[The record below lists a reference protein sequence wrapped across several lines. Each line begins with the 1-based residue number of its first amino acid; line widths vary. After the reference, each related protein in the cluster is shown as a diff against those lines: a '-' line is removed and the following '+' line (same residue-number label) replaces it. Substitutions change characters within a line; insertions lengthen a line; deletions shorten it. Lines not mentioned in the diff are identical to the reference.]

1 MSLAQPGAPQ
11 GPVLDMLWRQLHELN
26 AVIDYASTSPTRPD
40 YKVMETEQ
48 DESVGEDLKEDTV
61 NQDRLRGRL
70 EELRDTTRR
79 TINEAV
85 RPFLRPL
92 NILDLPD
99 ELLCH
104 VFLYVRERMSM
115 YKLAFYELD
124 SGNVE
129 QIKKLR
135 LTCKRFCATSSH
147 LLMLTVTVSMNAQSL
162 AHLDRVSRHPT
173 ISKGIRTIKICL
185 GDHFDR
191 DVAND
196 VGAFARYQG
205 TKLRNCIDHW
215 QWNVQNGLFFFRH
228 LSREFLQKAI
238 GRAVA
243 IADSFDEA
251 VRHGLDETCSEH
263 VLLRTAQ
270 ECYRQ
275 QYESQLLLQRGH
287 FVQAIVSAMMQMPAA
302 TCLSIQDG
310 DNRAISSSEWN
321 STNINPEDLDDLETL
336 RLKLQAPSLS
346 WFKASCYEL
355 GSPPVDMVPSIL
367 SSVGEAGISLAV
379 LDIDV
384 PTPDDLSSF
393 STDQLE
399 PSKSQASSQ
408 KLKAFAYRPRDYLS
422 LSTEAVPLFTGFLFT
437 LFETSSLQ
445 RIHLCFDFMYKRTFL
460 GRPTT
465 SMAPILL
472 SRPWPNLKELSFNGP
487 FQFQDLR
494 KLVKHID
501 KDVELEWCGFLMDGS
516 WAEVL
521 DFLRDCRLH
530 ATITLGDMNG
540 SIAGAEV
547 EECSMEGLDYIFGE
561 GGLTPSL
568 ASKSRAVGYL
578 RGWTTRN
585 PVIDWANGYS
595 EWPMPPRDD

>member
-26 AVIDYASTSPTRPD
+26 AVVDNTSISPTRLD

-48 DESVGEDLKEDTV
+48 DESVREDLQE
-61 NQDRLRGRL
+61 NNLNLGRLQGRL
-70 EELRDTTRR
+70 EELRDTLRR

-92 NILDLPD
+92 NILKLPD
-99 ELLCH
+99 ELLRH
-104 VFLYVRERMSM
+104 IFLYVRERTSR
-115 YKLAFYELD
+115 YKLAFYELNRC
-124 SGNVE
+124 NVA

-135 LTCKRFCATSSH
+135 LTCRRFCATSSH
-147 LLMLTVTVSMNAQSL
+147 LLMFDVTVDMTAQSL

-185 GDHFDR
+185 GRHFDR

-196 VGAFARYQG
+196 FEAFARYQE
-205 TKLRNCIDHW
+205 TKLRNRIEFW
-215 QWNVQNGLFFFRH
+215 QRSVQDGVFFPPN
-228 LSREFLQKAI
+228 LSREVLQKAI
-238 GRAVA
+238 PRGVA

-251 VRHGLDETCSEH
+251 VRHGLDETCPEH
-263 VLLRTAQ
+263 VLLRTTQ

-275 QYESQLLLQRGH
+275 QYESQLLLQRGP
-287 FVQAIVSAMMQMPAA
+287 FAQAIVSAMMQMPAA
-302 TCLSIQDG
+302 TCLSIQDT
-310 DNRAISSSEWN
+310 DTMALSLSEWN
-321 STNINPEDLDDLETL
+321 FTNIKPEDLDDLENL
-336 RLKLQAPSLS
+336 RLNFQAPSPS
-346 WFKASCYEL
+346 WSLASCDEL
-355 GSPPVDMVPSIL
+355 RSPPVDIIPSIL
-367 SSVGEAGISLAV
+367 SSVGEAGICLV
-379 LDIDV
+379 GLDINV

-393 STDQLE
+393 LRDKSE
-399 PSKSQASSQ
+399 PSKSQASLQ
-408 KLKAFAYRPRDYLS
+408 QLKAFACRPGDALTI
-422 LSTEAVPLFTGFLFT
+422 STQAVPVFTGFLFT
-437 LFETSSLQ
+437 LLETSSLQ
-445 RIHLCFDFMYKRTFL
+445 VIDLRFGFMY
-460 GRPTT
+460 GAASVVGQPTI

-494 KLVKHID
+494 KLINHID
-501 KDVELEWCGFLMDGS
+501 KNVELKWCGFLMDGS

-540 SIAGAEV
+540 SIAGAELKG
-547 EECSMEGLDYIFGE
+547 CSMEGLDYIFGE

-585 PVIDWANGYS
+585 PVIDWTNGYS
-595 EWPMPPRDD
+595 E